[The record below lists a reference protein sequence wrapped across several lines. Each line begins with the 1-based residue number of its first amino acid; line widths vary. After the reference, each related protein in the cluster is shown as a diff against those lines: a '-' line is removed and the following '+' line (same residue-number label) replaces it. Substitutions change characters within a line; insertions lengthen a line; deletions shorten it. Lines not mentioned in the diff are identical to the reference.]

1 MTNEELG
8 LIKATDSYFQPRK
21 DPTDREHSLYLR
33 EVDFSCPL
41 CGKTLRSR
49 RQRKNNRLYQIAHI
63 YPNSPTLEQYEVL
76 KGLERLG
83 KSTESFDNKIA
94 LCMECHNT
102 QDYHTTKDDYM
113 KLLEIKK
120 RLLNRTALM
129 ETVDDLGLQAELA
142 SILEQIVQI
151 PGGALASLNYD
162 PVKVKKK
169 FSVDEFLLETQI
181 ENDVLHY
188 YPYVRDILKEYD
200 GKNGFSMEVLSMQI
214 KAAFIKMNNETENKE
229 ELFHQLV
236 NWILHKSCSES
247 RRACEVVVA
256 FFVQNCEVFY
266 EITE

>member
-1 MTNEELG
+1 
-8 LIKATDSYFQPRK
+8 
-21 DPTDREHSLYLR
+21 
-33 EVDFSCPL
+33 
-41 CGKTLRSR
+41 
-49 RQRKNNRLYQIAHI
+49 
-63 YPNSPTLEQYEVL
+63 
-76 KGLERLG
+76 
-83 KSTESFDNKIA
+83 
-94 LCMECHNT
+94 MECHNT
-102 QDYHTTKDDYM
+102 QDYHTTKDDYL